1 MNNEDKNSSPQPKT
15 DLQDSATYTQ
25 DVPSDI
31 SMSEQ
36 RDDGIGAGK
45 KQKPQH
51 LLSRWWRN
59 KKARYGTI
67 IFLFVF
73 ADQNTPE
80 TLSTPYRPSLR
91 YRNRYTR

>member
-51 LLSRWWRN
+51 LL
-59 KKARYGTI
+59 
-67 IFLFVF
+67 
-73 ADQNTPE
+73 
-80 TLSTPYRPSLR
+80 
-91 YRNRYTR
+91 